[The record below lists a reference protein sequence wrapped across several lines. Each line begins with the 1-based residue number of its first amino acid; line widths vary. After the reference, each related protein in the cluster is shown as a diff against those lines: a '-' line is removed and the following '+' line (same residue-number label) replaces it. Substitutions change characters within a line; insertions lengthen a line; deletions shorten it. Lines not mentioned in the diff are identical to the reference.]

1 VSSSSSTRAVGNDP
15 DRRKLRIGFIALS
28 DCASIVMAQA
38 LGYFAERDVHVEL
51 VRQNSWAALRDNLL
65 AGEIDCAHCLFSLPL
80 SVATRIGGGGNDSLR
95 IAMVL
100 SNNGQGITL
109 ANNMSKLGYANVWRA
124 RSSGLNARTAT
135 FAATF
140 PGGTHDTWLRYWL
153 RASGLNERRLIVSIS
168 PSQMVENLKH
178 GRMIG
183 FCAGEPWNAI
193 AVAEEAGFTHLA
205 TQDLWRHHPEKAL
218 VVHVRCL
225 GQQREALQAAMGAI
239 LKASRWI
246 EAGNNTALAAAALAE
261 RGYLGCPLAQIV
273 ARMEGRYQL
282 GLGLEVRYYGED
294 RLRFFRGGLVNAPRR
309 AHALWFLAQYRRF
322 GLLDRDPP
330 YEALVDRLIA
340 RDLYEQVAEREHIE
354 VPNDDMRPFELTLDG
369 ALFDPKQ
376 IAAEVARP

>member
-1 VSSSSSTRAVGNDP
+1 MPSSTHATVRED
-15 DRRKLRIGFIALS
+15 RKLRLGFIALT
-28 DCASIVMAQA
+28 DCASVVMAQV
-38 LGYFAERDVHVEL
+38 LGYFAERDVAVEL
-51 VRQNSWAALRDNLL
+51 VKQNSWAALRDNLL

-80 SVATRIGGGGNDSLR
+80 SVASRVGGGGNASLR

-100 SNNGQGITL
+100 SNNGQAITL
-109 ANNMSKLGYANVWRA
+109 ANNMHKLGYANVWRA
-124 RSSGLNARTAT
+124 RSSGLNAQTAT

-218 VVHVRCL
+218 VVNEPCL
-225 GQQREALQAAMGAI
+225 TGRRQAVQAAMGAI
-239 LKASRWI
+239 LKASRWL
-246 EAGNNTALAAAALAE
+246 EQGNNAALAADTLAGPE
-261 RGYLGCPLAQIV
+261 YLGCPV
-273 ARMEGRYQL
+273 ARIIGRMQGRYQL
-282 GLGLEVRYYGED
+282 GLGLAARTYTED
-294 RLRFFRGGLVNAPRR
+294 HVRFFRGGLVNAPRR
-309 AHALWFLAQYRRF
+309 SHALWFLAQYRRF

-330 YEALVDRLIA
+330 YQQLADRLIA

-354 VPNDDMRPFELTLDG
+354 VPNDDMRPFELTLD
-369 ALFDPKQ
+369 AAQFDPYKL
-376 IAAEVARP
+376 ADEVARP